1 MSVTNQNA
9 DEMRYIQYLVRKKKK
24 TSFQSIKKSNKKRRP
39 FYKFKVG
46 DPVRISQ
53 LKRVFEK
60 GYQENWTLEYFKIAK
75 RYKRDNQYIYTLKDT
90 LGDEICGTFYRY
102 ELQKIDKA
110 DTEMYKIET
119 NH

>member
-9 DEMRYIQYLVRKKKK
+9 DEMRYIQYLVRKKEK
-24 TSFQSIKKSNKKRRP
+24 TSFQSIKKSNKERRP

-53 LKRVFEK
+53 QKRVFEK

-75 RYKRDNQYIYTLKDT
+75 RYKREKSIYLYLK
-90 LGDEICGTFYRY
+90 GYFRR
-102 ELQKIDKA
+102 
-110 DTEMYKIET
+110 
-119 NH
+119 